1 MLSLIILKKEVRKV
15 YKKILILVISAI
27 LILTL
32 SGSIIAKDVLSAKVE
47 LKDGSVIIGEIQK
60 PLIISVETKQ
70 GESKIKLEDIVSIQF
85 STETSFTKEI
95 SSVKSGSFEL
105 KKIKS
110 LIVTVTGNRTEGYEK
125 FVGEIRKVMPDVCR
139 WGSESLVDFTE
150 KEEDLRAIK
159 NSYTIFLLR
168 PDNIE
173 QLKNLQA
180 KYPNL
185 VPYSYP
191 KLTFYLKFNPCLL
204 YFFYDAQIDKVR
216 GIIITEKVDASLA
229 KLLVEKEL
237 PLDTLLQYKNGQLKK
252 IEEK

>member
-1 MLSLIILKKEVRKV
+1 
-15 YKKILILVISAI
+15 
-27 LILTL
+27 
-32 SGSIIAKDVLSAKVE
+32 
-47 LKDGSVIIGEIQK
+47 
-60 PLIISVETKQ
+60 
-70 GESKIKLEDIVSIQF
+70 
-85 STETSFTKEI
+85 
-95 SSVKSGSFEL
+95 
-105 KKIKS
+105 
-110 LIVTVTGNRTEGYEK
+110 
-125 FVGEIRKVMPDVCR
+125 MPDVCR

-173 QLKNLQA
+173 QLKNLQD

-191 KLTFYLKFNPCLL
+191 KLTFYLKLNPCLL
-204 YFFYDAQIDKVR
+204 YFFYDAQTDKIR

-252 IEEK
+252 I